1 MKKGKIIN
9 NTISKSSLI
18 KLVQNN
24 DIETVITAFP
34 DMYGR
39 LMGKRFDSKF
49 FIKSVLDEGTH
60 ACDYLLGVDIDME
73 PISGYKITSWEKG
86 YGDFHLKLDL
96 NTIRIADWL
105 YKTAIILCDL
115 EKNHNPV
122 NASPREILKKQIK
135 IAEEKGYKIKLAS
148 ELEFYVFDNSYQEAK
163 EKSYIGLN
171 PSNRFREDYSLLN
184 TSSEEALMAKLRNTL
199 SNSGIEVECTKG
211 EWDLGQQEINVKYS
225 DPLDMADKHVI
236 IKQAAKELAY
246 QNDMSI
252 TFMSKWNEKSAGS
265 SMHIHLSLW
274 DLDDSQNLFYDKTVK
289 SDLKSS
295 DHFQWFLGGWMKYSP
310 DIFMFYSPYPA
321 SFKRFVSESF
331 APTKISWSLDNR
343 TSTFRIVGEQNSL
356 RIECRIPGA
365 DANPYLAF
373 AASIAAGI
381 NGIENKISPPE
392 ITKGD
397 SYTNTSLIS
406 CPDNID
412 KGLKYF
418 SDSKF
423 ISDHFNQEI
432 KDHYL
437 HFFKTEKFAFERIIT
452 DWEKNR
458 YFERI

>member
-1 MKKGKIIN
+1 
-9 NTISKSSLI
+9 
-18 KLVQNN
+18 
-24 DIETVITAFP
+24 
-34 DMYGR
+34 
-39 LMGKRFDSKF
+39 
-49 FIKSVLDEGTH
+49 
-60 ACDYLLGVDIDME
+60 
-73 PISGYKITSWEKG
+73 
-86 YGDFHLKLDL
+86 
-96 NTIRIADWL
+96 
-105 YKTAIILCDL
+105 
-115 EKNHNPV
+115 
-122 NASPREILKKQIK
+122 
-135 IAEEKGYKIKLAS
+135 
-148 ELEFYVFDNSYQEAK
+148 FYVFDNSYQEAK
-163 EKSYIGLN
+163 EKSYIELN

-274 DLDDSQNLFYDKTVK
+274 DLDDSKNLFYDKTVK

-295 DHFQWFLGGWMKYSP
+295 NHFQWFLGGWMKYTP
-310 DIFMFYSPYPA
+310 DIFMFYSPYSA

-343 TSTFRIVGEQNSL
+343 TSTFRIVGEQNNL

-406 CPDNID
+406 CPGNID

-418 SDSKF
+418 SESKF